1 MPELSQAY
9 AAAPNCIV
17 AIDGTPIDDLVDALV
32 RAEVNIHRS
41 RPAMARITF
50 NTTRSEDDGNWQ
62 VADSELLRPWKTLA
76 VTAVLDGEE
85 ILLFSGYIV
94 QIEIEFSGDAP
105 HAVVIGQDKTILL
118 DREHKTRVWGGAD
131 QPVTDADVVNAIV
144 AEHGLSA
151 QAQTGGSHCGL
162 NQDET
167 DVRLMNRLARANGF
181 ELGLYEDKFYF
192 GPPRLDAENDN
203 PILIYYGEQTNCSA
217 FNLLDD
223 GYKPDAV
230 QVDVY
235 HDRDYERQVLT
246 PEQERLGT
254 EPCDQTSVA
263 LGPFVWKVPVHGLPA
278 AQGLAEARAKV
289 EENAWKI
296 TATGTLD
303 GLAYGA
309 VLTPGKTVMVQGI
322 CETHTGRYYVDE
334 VTHQISARGYE
345 QNFVLLRNARN

>member
-1 MPELSQAY
+1 MLEPSQAY

-17 AIDGTPIDDLVDALV
+17 TIDGEPIDGLADALV

-41 RPAMARITF
+41 RPAMARITLG
-50 NTTRSEDDGNWQ
+50 TTRSQDDDNWQ
-62 VADSELLRPWKTLA
+62 VVDSGLLRPWKPLT

-85 ILLFSGYIV
+85 TLLFSGYIV
-94 QIEIEFSGDAP
+94 QIEIEFSNESP
-105 HAVVIGQDKTILL
+105 HIVVTGQDKTILL
-118 DREHKTRVWGGAD
+118 DREHKTRVWGDAN

-144 AEHGLSA
+144 AEYGLTA
-151 QAQTGGSHCGL
+151 QARTGGSHCGL

-167 DVRLMNRLARANGF
+167 DIRLMNRLARANGF
-181 ELGLYEDKFYF
+181 ELGLCEDNFYF
-192 GPPRLDAENDN
+192 GPPRLDAANKN
-203 PILIYYGEQTNCSA
+203 PILIYYGAQTNCPA

-235 HDRDYERQVLT
+235 HDRDYERRVLT

-263 LGPFVWKVPVHGLPA
+263 LGSFVWKVPVHGLPA
-278 AQGLAEARAKV
+278 AQGVAEAKARA

-296 TATGTLD
+296 KAKGTLD

-309 VLTPGKTVMVQGI
+309 VLDPGKTVMVQGI
-322 CETHTGRYYVDE
+322 GETHSGRYYVDE
-334 VTHQISARGYE
+334 VAHQISAQGYAQE
-345 QNFVLLRNARN
+345 FILLRNARK